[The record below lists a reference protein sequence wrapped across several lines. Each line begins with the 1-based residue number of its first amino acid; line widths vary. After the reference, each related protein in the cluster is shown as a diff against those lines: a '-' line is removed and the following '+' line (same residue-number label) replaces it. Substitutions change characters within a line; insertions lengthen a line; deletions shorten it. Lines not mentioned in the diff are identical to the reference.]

1 MTLLASR
8 RGAAWVLACTAAVL
22 AIFMWLNLRVPAA
35 GIVQD
40 ALLDQQNAYYLAQR
54 QVDRIDGLRQGDP
67 MSFVLSFPRG
77 LDQQGMAQV
86 IRMTRELRQRF
97 PQAVVWSLA
106 ADSNAY
112 RANDSEL
119 ASTPHLDPS
128 WLQPDGSLRLPLPMT
143 EWRAQV
149 AADPA
154 ATGLLVGKDFTYA
167 QILLFTPEHTNELE
181 LVRQVAEYLE
191 QRPIHALE
199 WLLLKGDIKP
209 AAAYANV
216 TLGGWS
222 VGRGLMHFALMSDVL
237 FYSTIGLVIATLAA
251 LLALKS
257 LKQALYSSSCIFAS
271 FVLVRGTVALCAAL
285 GLDFFGAPL
294 AERVY
299 FLLVLSAM
307 IVAGISFNTRALERY
322 NELQARQPGADP
334 ATVWAQVR
342 RHSLPLNVAALIAIL
357 NFATLPQIGIRGIM
371 EVGVLSAI
379 GIVYQRMLVSVL
391 LPALQITFGGAPA
404 AASAPSGLAQRQ
416 WQRVIHAVPRACHR
430 LILWLDRRAPGGAAR
445 AALLLCAVTAG
456 GAGTVVLHDALADDK
471 WIVVQEKPIDY
482 LPDTIVDRGRAL
494 LNAPGHTGFGRLSYL
509 IVPATPPATTATSA
523 TQATPAVEQPQFLRR
538 AHELQRQ
545 LAALPEARG
554 ANSLL
559 DTLAYMDA
567 QETGRAGPGAM
578 PTSVQQAHDRLQQ
591 IRWDLAQPAL
601 ARYLWT
607 QAGVALYLSH
617 PADNS
622 TSLRA
627 FAAQA
632 EAVAARDFPDLRMLP
647 YGPLHSYHQTD
658 LYISQGKPLNVLLSF
673 PLVIVCCALWLAW
686 HARRAR
692 PDAALRPW
700 ATACAMTVPF
710 LFAYA
715 AIVLLMAAFRIPLD
729 QATACATALGINA
742 AIDFDLY
749 LIDDYRDALEQGLDP
764 GQALQRALAE
774 RGYITL
780 TDAALN
786 GICFSFL
793 MLSSFLPIQRLGVVM
808 LVMLATCAF
817 GALVLMPALLPL
829 CSRKPRVRVPETPS
843 ALLEH
848 Q

>member
-1 MTLLASR
+1 MMLLATRRRAIWTLLL
-8 RGAAWVLACTAAVL
+8 GAAVL
-22 AIFMWLNLRVPAA
+22 AVFTWFNLRVPAA
-35 GIVQD
+35 GIVQN
-40 ALLDQQNAYYLAQR
+40 ALLDRQNPYYLAQQ
-54 QVDRIDGLRQGDP
+54 QVDRIRGLRQGDP
-67 MSFVLSFPRG
+67 MSFVLSYPQGMDRA
-77 LDQQGMAQV
+77 GMAQL

-106 ADSNAY
+106 ADSYAY
-112 RANDSEL
+112 QASAGEL
-119 ASTPHLDPS
+119 SSTPHLDPA
-128 WLQPDGSLRLPLPMT
+128 WLDASGQLHLPMPLAQ
-143 EWRAQV
+143 WRASV

-154 ATGLLVGKDFTYA
+154 ASGLLVGKDFRYA
-167 QILLFTPEHTNELE
+167 QILLFMPDQTNELD

-191 QRPIHALE
+191 QRPISQLE
-199 WLLLKGDIKP
+199 WLLLKGDIHP
-209 AAAYANV
+209 AAPYHNV

-257 LKQALYSSSCIFAS
+257 LKQALYSSACILAS
-271 FVLVRGTVALCAAL
+271 FVLVRGTIALAGAL

-307 IVAGISFNTRALERY
+307 IVAGISFNTRALERF
-322 NELQARQPGADP
+322 NELQAQQPS
-334 ATVWAQVR
+334 ATPQALWAQVASR
-342 RHSLPLNVAALIAIL
+342 SMPLNVAALIALL

-379 GIVYQRMLVSVL
+379 GIVYQRLLVSL
-391 LPALQITFGGAPA
+391 MLPALQITFGGTPPA
-404 AASAPSGLAQRQ
+404 ARDRAPGLAQRL
-416 WQRVIHAVPRACHR
+416 WERMVHALPQACYR
-430 LILWLDRRAPGGAAR
+430 LIVALDLRLPGGAAL
-445 AALLLCAVTAG
+445 ASLLVCTATVG
-456 GAGTVVLHDALADDK
+456 GAGAVVLHDWISTDK
-471 WIVVQEKPIDY
+471 WVLVQEKPIDY
-482 LPDTIVDRGRAL
+482 LPHTIVDRGRAI
-494 LNAPGHTGFGRLSYL
+494 LNSPGHAGFGRLSYL
-509 IVPATPPATTATSA
+509 ILPATPG
-523 TQATPAVEQPQFLRR
+523 QTPAVEQADFLRR
-538 AHELQRQ
+538 AWQLQRR

-554 ANSLL
+554 ANSVL
-559 DTLAYMDA
+559 DTLAYIGA
-567 QETGRAGPGAM
+567 QEADGAPSPM
-578 PTSVQQAHDRLQQ
+578 PATAQQAHDRLQQ
-591 IRWDLAQPAL
+591 IRWDLNQPAL
-601 ARYLWT
+601 ARYLW
-607 QAGVALYLSH
+607 ANEGVALYLSH

-627 FAAQA
+627 FAAAA
-632 EAVAARDFPDLRMLP
+632 EALAAREFPDLRMLA

-673 PLVIVCCALWLAW
+673 PLVILCCGLWLGW
-686 HARRAR
+686 RSGSNGHAQ
-692 PDAALRPW
+692 LRPW

-715 AIVLLMAAFRIPLD
+715 AIVLLMAVFHIPLD

-749 LIDDYRDALEQGLDP
+749 LIDDYRSALEQGMERR
-764 GQALQRALAE
+764 QALHYALAE

-793 MLSSFLPIQRLGVVM
+793 MLSPFLPIQRLGVVM
-808 LVMLATCAF
+808 LVMLATCAL
-817 GALVLMPALLPL
+817 GALLLMPALLPL
-829 CSRKPRVRVPETPS
+829 CSRQRRAQAEPKQPAMMEQ
-843 ALLEH
+843 A
-848 Q
+848 

>member
-1 MTLLASR
+1 MMLLASR
-8 RGAAWVLACTAAVL
+8 RRAALVLACAAAIL
-22 AIFMWLNLRVPAA
+22 AIFTWLNLRVPAA

-40 ALLDQQNAYYLAQR
+40 ALLDQQNAYYQAQR
-54 QVDRIDGLRQGDP
+54 QVDRVGGLRQGDP
-67 MSFVLSFPRG
+67 MSFVLAFPQG
-77 LDQQGMAQV
+77 LDEQGMAQLV
-86 IRMTRELRQRF
+86 RMTRELRQRF
-97 PQAVVWSLA
+97 PQGVVWSLA

-112 RANDSEL
+112 HVNAGEL
-119 ASTPHLDPS
+119 ASSAHLDPA
-128 WLQPDGSLRLPLPMT
+128 WLQPGGHLQLPMPMAQ
-143 EWRAQV
+143 WRAQV

-154 ATGLLVGKDFTYA
+154 ASGLLVGKDFTYA
-167 QILLFTPEHTNELE
+167 QILLFMPEKTNELE

-209 AAAYANV
+209 VAGYANV

-257 LKQALYSSSCIFAS
+257 LKQALYSSTCIFAS
-271 FVLVRGTVALCAAL
+271 FVLVRGTIALSAGL
-285 GLDFFGAPL
+285 GLGFFGAPL

-322 NELQARQPGADP
+322 NELQAKQPGAAP
-334 ATVWAQVR
+334 AAIWAQVG

-371 EVGVLSAI
+371 EVGMLSAI
-379 GIVYQRMLVSVL
+379 GIIYLRVLVSVL
-391 LPALQITFGGAPA
+391 LPALHIAFGGAPGA
-404 AASAPSGLAQRQ
+404 VQAGPAGMAQRL
-416 WQRVIHAVPRACHR
+416 WERMIRALPQACYR
-430 LILWLDRRAPGGAAR
+430 LIVWLDRRAPGGAAR
-445 AALLLCAVTAG
+445 ASLVLCALTAG
-456 GAGTVVLHDALADDK
+456 GAGAVVLHDWMADEK

-494 LNAPGHTGFGRLSYL
+494 LNSPGHTGFGRLSYL
-509 IVPATPPATTATSA
+509 IVPAGQHAA
-523 TQATPAVEQPQFLRR
+523 PAVEQPEF
-538 AHELQRQ
+538 LQRAWALQ
-545 LAALPEARG
+545 RKLAALPEARG
-554 ANSLL
+554 ANSIL

-567 QETGRAGPGAM
+567 QEAGRAGPGAM
-578 PTSVQQAHDRLQQ
+578 PATVQQAHDRLQQ
-591 IRWDLAQPAL
+591 VRWDLAQPAL

-607 QAGVALYLSH
+607 DAGVALYLSH

-632 EAVAARDFPDLRMLP
+632 EALAARDFPDLRMLP
-647 YGPLHSYHQTD
+647 YGPLHGYHQTD

-673 PLVIVCCALWLAW
+673 PLVILCCGLWLGW

-692 PDAALRPW
+692 THTALRPL

-715 AIVLLMAAFRIPLD
+715 AIVLLMATFRIPLD

-749 LIDDYRDALEQGLDP
+749 LIDDYRNGLEQGLDP
-764 GQALQRALAE
+764 RQALHRALAE

-786 GICFSFL
+786 AICFSFL
-793 MLSSFLPIQRLGVVM
+793 MLSPFLPIQRLGVVM
-808 LVMLATCAF
+808 LVMLATCAL
-817 GALVLMPALLPL
+817 GAILLMPALLPL
-829 CSRKPRVRVPETPS
+829 CSRAPRAQAHQAQP
-843 ALLEH
+843 AILE
-848 Q
+848 QQ

>member
-1 MTLLASR
+1 MTLLPTRSR
-8 RGAAWVLACTAAVL
+8 AALVLAIATAVL
-22 AIFMWLNLRVPAA
+22 AIFTWLNLRVPAA

-40 ALLDQQNAYYLAQR
+40 ALLDQQNAYYLAQK
-54 QVDRIDGLRQGDP
+54 QVDRIGGLRQGDP
-67 MSFVLSFPRG
+67 MSFVLSFPQG
-77 LDQQGMAQV
+77 LDEQGMAQL

-106 ADSNAY
+106 ADSYAY
-112 RANDSEL
+112 RADAGEL
-119 ASTPHLDPS
+119 ASTPHLDPA
-128 WLQPDGSLRLPLPMT
+128 WLRPDGQLQMPVPMAQ
-143 EWRAQV
+143 WRAQV
-149 AADPA
+149 AADPTA
-154 ATGLLVGKDFTYA
+154 SGLLVGKDFRYA
-167 QILLFTPEHTNELE
+167 QILLFTPEQTNELD

-209 AAAYANV
+209 ASPYANV
-216 TLGGWS
+216 SLGGWS

-257 LKQALYSSSCIFAS
+257 LKQALYSSTCIFAS
-271 FVLVRGTVALCAAL
+271 FVLVRGTVALCGLL

-322 NELQARQPGADP
+322 NELQARQPGAAP
-334 ATVWAQVR
+334 AALWRQVG
-342 RHSLPLNVAALIAIL
+342 RHSLPLNVAALVAIL

-379 GIVYQRMLVSVL
+379 GIVYQRVLVSML
-391 LPALQITFGGAPA
+391 LPALHITFGGTPGAVNTGH
-404 AASAPSGLAQRQ
+404 ASLAQRQ
-416 WQRVIHAVPRACHR
+416 WERMIHALPRACHR
-430 LILWLDRRAPGGAAR
+430 LIVRLDRSAPGR
-445 AALLLCAVTAG
+445 AAMASLLACAVTVG
-456 GAGTVVLHDALADDK
+456 GAMAVVVHDWLADEK

-482 LPDTIVDRGRAL
+482 LPNTIVDRGRAL
-494 LNAPGHTGFGRLSYL
+494 LNSTGHTGFGRLSYL
-509 IVPATPPATTATSA
+509 VVPAAQYAGA
-523 TQATPAVEQPQFLRR
+523 AVERPEFLQR
-538 AHELQRQ
+538 AWELQRK

-554 ANSLL
+554 ANSVL
-559 DTLAYMDA
+559 DTLAYMQQ
-567 QETGRAGPGAM
+567 QEAGGAGRDAM
-578 PTSVQQAHDRLQQ
+578 PGTIQQAHDRLQQ
-591 IRWDLAQPAL
+591 IRWDLTQPAL
-601 ARYLWT
+601 ARYLWAD
-607 QAGVALYLSH
+607 AGVALYLSH

-622 TSLRA
+622 TSLRV
-627 FAAQA
+627 FAAHA

-673 PLVIVCCALWLAW
+673 PLVIVSCALWLGW
-686 HARRAR
+686 LARRAPR
-692 PDAALRPW
+692 LAALRPW

-715 AIVLLMAAFRIPLD
+715 AIVLLMAAFHIPLD

-749 LIDDYRDALEQGLDP
+749 LIDDYRAALEQGLDRN
-764 GQALQRALAE
+764 QALQRALAE

-793 MLSSFLPIQRLGVVM
+793 MLSPFLPIQRLGVIM
-808 LVMLATCAF
+808 LVMLATCAL
-817 GALVLMPALLPL
+817 GAILLMPALLPL
-829 CSRKPRVRVPETPS
+829 CSRAPRAQASQPQPQLMEQH
-843 ALLEH
+843 E
-848 Q
+848 

>member
-1 MTLLASR
+1 MTLLSSR
-8 RGAAWVLACTAAVL
+8 RRAALVLACAAAVL
-22 AIFMWLNLRVPAA
+22 AVFAWLNLRVPAA

-40 ALLDQQNAYYLAQR
+40 ALLDQHNAYYLAQR
-54 QVDRIDGLRQGDP
+54 QVDRIGGLRQGDP
-67 MSFVLSFPRG
+67 MSFVLSFPQG
-77 LDQQGMAQV
+77 LNEEGMTQV

-106 ADSNAY
+106 ADSYAY
-112 RANDSEL
+112 RADAGAL
-119 ASTPHLDPS
+119 ASTPHLDPA
-128 WLQPDGSLRLPLPMT
+128 WLQADGRVQLPVTL
-143 EWRAQV
+143 EQWRAQV

-154 ATGLLVGKDFTYA
+154 ASGLLVGKDFRYA
-167 QILLFTPEHTNELE
+167 QILLFMPEKTNELE

-209 AAAYANV
+209 AAVYGNV
-216 TLGGWS
+216 TLGGWA

-257 LKQALYSSSCIFAS
+257 LKQALYSSTCILAS
-271 FVLVRGTVALCAAL
+271 FVLVRGTIALSAAL

-294 AERVY
+294 SERVY

-307 IVAGISFNTRALERY
+307 IVAGISFNTRALERF
-322 NELQARQPGADP
+322 NELQARQPGAAA
-334 ATVWAQVR
+334 ATLWAQAG
-342 RHSLPLNVAALIAIL
+342 RHNLPLNVAALIAIL

-379 GIVYQRMLVSVL
+379 GIVYQRVLVSVL
-391 LPALQITFGGAPA
+391 LPALHITFGGLPA
-404 AASAPSGLAQRQ
+404 NTRGGNAHFAQRA
-416 WQRVIHAVPRACHR
+416 WERMIRALPQACWR
-430 LILWLDRRAPGGAAR
+430 LIVRLDARAPGR
-445 AALLLCAVTAG
+445 AALASVLLCVATVG
-456 GAGTVVLHDALADDK
+456 GAGAVVLHDWLADDK

-482 LPDTIVDRGRAL
+482 LPHTIVDRGRAL
-494 LNAPGHTGFGRLSYL
+494 LNSPGHTGFGRLSYL
-509 IVPATPPATTATSA
+509 VAPAASL
-523 TQATPAVEQPQFLRR
+523 ATPAMEQPAFLRR
-538 AHELQRQ
+538 AWELQRK

-554 ANSLL
+554 VNSVL

-567 QETGRAGPGAM
+567 QEAGDGAM
-578 PTSVQQAHDRLQQ
+578 PATAQQAHDRLLQ

-601 ARYLWT
+601 AHYLWT
-607 QAGVALYLSH
+607 DAGVALYLSH

-627 FAAQA
+627 FAAAA
-632 EAVAARDFPDLRMLP
+632 EALAARDFPDLRLLP

-673 PLVIVCCALWLAW
+673 PLVIVCCGLWLGW

-692 PDAALRPW
+692 PQAALRPW

-715 AIVLLMAAFRIPLD
+715 AIVLLMALFRIPLD

-749 LIDDYRDALEQGLDP
+749 LIDDYRSALEQGLDRR
-764 GQALQRALAE
+764 QALQRALAE

-793 MLSSFLPIQRLGVVM
+793 MLSPFLPIQRLGMVM
-808 LVMLATCAF
+808 LVMLATCAL
-817 GALVLMPALLPL
+817 GAVLLMPALLPL
-829 CSRKPRVRVPETPS
+829 CSRAPQARTPEPQPV
-843 ALLEH
+843 LME